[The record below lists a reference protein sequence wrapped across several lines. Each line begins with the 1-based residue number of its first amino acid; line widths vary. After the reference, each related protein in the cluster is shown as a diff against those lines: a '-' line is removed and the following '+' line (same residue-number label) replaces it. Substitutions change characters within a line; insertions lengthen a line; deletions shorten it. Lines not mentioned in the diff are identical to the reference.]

1 MDRVKGL
8 STGSK
13 IVLACGVL
21 LFCSLFVTW
30 QNLQVDYGPAGTAVL
45 PQDGFDSWGLLIALV
60 AIAVVSLVFVIH
72 ATDLDVSDDVPWE
85 RVVLGLA
92 ALLFGLT
99 LVKNLTDPDSSWVS
113 YLGLAL
119 AAGVGVGAYLDWARE
134 RVWERQA
141 NRLSRSARS
150 SPGPS

>member
-13 IVLACGVL
+13 IVLACGGL
-21 LFCSLFVTW
+21 LFFSLFATW
-30 QNLQVDYGPAGTAVL
+30 QNLLVDYGRSGTAVL
-45 PQDGFDSWGLLIALV
+45 PQDGLDAWGLLVALV
-60 AIAVVSLVFVIH
+60 AIAVVTLVFVVH
-72 ATDLDVSDDVPWE
+72 ATDIDVSDDVPWE
-85 RVVLGLA
+85 RVVLGLG

-99 LVKNLTDPDSSWVS
+99 LVKNLTDSDSSWVS

-119 AAGVGVGAYLDWARE
+119 AAAVVAGAYLDWARE
-134 RVWERQA
+134 RVWERQVS
-141 NRLSRSARS
+141 RLSRSTRS

>member
-21 LFCSLFVTW
+21 LFFSLFLTW
-30 QNLQVDYGPAGTAVL
+30 QNLQVDYGRAGTAVL
-45 PQDGFDSWGLLIALV
+45 PQDGWDVWGLLIGLV
-60 AIAVVSLVFVIH
+60 TLAVVSLVAVVH
-72 ATDLDVSDDVPWE
+72 ATDVDVPDDVPWE
-85 RVVLGLA
+85 QVVLGLA

-99 LVKNLTDPDSSWVS
+99 LVKNLTDADSSWVS
-113 YLGLAL
+113 YLGLVL
-119 AAGVGVGAYLDWARE
+119 AAGVVGGAYLDWARE

-141 NRLSRSARS
+141 SRLSRSTRS

>member
-1 MDRVKGL
+1 MDRIKGL

-21 LFCSLFVTW
+21 LFFSLFLTW

-45 PQDGFDSWGLLIALV
+45 PQDGWDFWGLLIGLV
-60 AIAVVSLVFVIH
+60 TLAVVSLVVVVH
-72 ATDLDVSDDVPWE
+72 ATEVDVSDDVPWE

-99 LVKNLTDPDSSWVS
+99 LVKNLTDADSSWVS
-113 YLGLAL
+113 YPGLAL
-119 AAGVGVGAYLDWARE
+119 AAGVAGGAYLDWARE
-134 RVWERQA
+134 RVWERQVS
-141 NRLSRSARS
+141 RLSRSTRS